1 MHLHGTTHTYSG
13 NVDNTPATDEILTIQ
28 LKNGDI
34 HAGSVLYTRHKQ
46 AVYSFCL
53 RMLRDPASAQDA
65 AQETFLKMI
74 SKIHSV
80 QQGTT
85 LKSWLFSV
93 ARNEVLMVLRRN
105 KIVPMEPL
113 DDEMEAYDP
122 ATPLSVSM
130 DSELREK
137 ISNAIAQLKPAYREA
152 YLLRETEGM
161 SYEEIAS
168 VTGTTVSAVKTKLFK
183 SRVALHDMLK
193 PYL

>member
-1 MHLHGTTHTYSG
+1 MFTQ
-13 NVDNTPATDEILTIQ
+13 TDEFLVKG
-28 LKNGDI
+28 LKNGDL

-53 RMLRDPASAQDA
+53 RMLRDPAAAQDA

-74 SKIHSV
+74 SKIQSV

-105 KIVPMEPL
+105 TIVPMEPL

-122 ATPLSVSM
+122 ATPHSISIH
-130 DSELREK
+130 SELREK
-137 ISNAIAQLKPAYREA
+137 ISEAIGQLKPAYREA

-168 VTGTTVSAVKTKLFK
+168 VTGTTVSAVKSKLFK
-183 SRVALHDMLK
+183 SRTALHAMLK

>member
-1 MHLHGTTHTYSG
+1 MFPTQ
-13 NVDNTPATDEILTIQ
+13 TDEFLVNG
-28 LKNGDI
+28 LKNGDL

-53 RMLRDPASAQDA
+53 RMLRDPAAAQDA

-74 SKIHSV
+74 SKIQSV

-93 ARNEVLMVLRRN
+93 ARNEVLMMLRRN

-113 DDEMEAYDP
+113 DDELEVYDP
-122 ATPLSVSM
+122 STPLTVSIN
-130 DSELREK
+130 SELKDK
-137 ISNAIAQLKPAYREA
+137 ILSAIAQLKPAYREA

-168 VTGTTVSAVKTKLFK
+168 ATGTTVSAVKTKLFK
-183 SRVALHDMLK
+183 SRTALHAMLK